1 MGQITIRELEKL
13 DFFEGIPQDILQNLL
28 NESTVASYKKK
39 EVIFHSRTRT
49 EFVYFVLSGEVMLYN
64 LTKHGNRKVIFILG
78 KGRLLNQSIVSKKS
92 NALFGEAVCPVQ
104 ALKIPEGVFLRF
116 MEQCHELT
124 YSILREYERNLWRM
138 GHQLKNTTGNMQTER
153 KIAAKLWKLGRDF
166 GVETEEGVMVDIDLT
181 ITLMADLVG
190 VPRENVSRACKVLTD
205 RGLIRYSSKRFI
217 LTDFDG
223 LADFYKM

>member
-78 KGRLLNQSIVSKKS
+78 KGRLLNQSIVSKKP

-104 ALKIPEGVFLRF
+104 ALKIPEGVFLRL

-138 GHQLKNTTGNMQTER
+138 GHQLPSYGNLDG
-153 KIAAKLWKLGRDF
+153 I
-166 GVETEEGVMVDIDLT
+166 
-181 ITLMADLVG
+181 LVW
-190 VPRENVSRACKVLTD
+190 RQKKV
-205 RGLIRYSSKRFI
+205 
-217 LTDFDG
+217 
-223 LADFYKM
+223 

>member
-78 KGRLLNQSIVSKKS
+78 KGRLLNQSIVSKKP
-92 NALFGEAVCPVQ
+92 NALFGEAVCPV
-104 ALKIPEGVFLRF
+104 
-116 MEQCHELT
+116 
-124 YSILREYERNLWRM
+124 
-138 GHQLKNTTGNMQTER
+138 
-153 KIAAKLWKLGRDF
+153 
-166 GVETEEGVMVDIDLT
+166 
-181 ITLMADLVG
+181 
-190 VPRENVSRACKVLTD
+190 
-205 RGLIRYSSKRFI
+205 
-217 LTDFDG
+217 
-223 LADFYKM
+223 